1 MKMYVPKRGFCL
13 LKERIRQILP
23 EKLKEFKEVKEQFGE
38 KKIGEIKVSQVL
50 GGMRGMT
57 GLFYET
63 SKLDAQLG
71 ITYRNRDLFKLCEDL
86 KFKGSDE
93 PVPEALL
100 WYLFTGEIP
109 NEHQV
114 DFMIKNVQERSSIPV
129 ETESLI
135 YSLPKDLHPMTQLS
149 MGVLSLQRHSHFAK
163 AYRDGVSKTK
173 YWETYYEDSMD
184 LISKLP
190 RLAALIY
197 NNVFKNGQKT
207 PELKSN
213 YHLSQNF
220 SHMLG
225 LDNEAF
231 SNIVSHYL
239 VLHADHEGGNVSA
252 HSVHLVGS
260 ALSDPYYSYSAGLNG
275 LAGPLHGLAN
285 QEVLRWLL
293 DCQRN
298 LGDHPTDEQLE
309 KYVRETLSSGK
320 VVPGYGHA
328 VLREV
333 DPRYSI
339 QVKIGEKYLPNF
351 ELFKLVKQCYKV
363 IPKILQETGK
373 VKNPW
378 PNVDCSS
385 GVLLYHYGLKEFD
398 FYTVMFG
405 VSRAMGTLSMLTWAR
420 AYGLPIERPGS
431 VTLDWIKRNVK

>member
-1 MKMYVPKRGFCL
+1 M
-13 LKERIRQILP
+13 LKERIRQVMP
-23 EKLKEFKEVKEQFGE
+23 GKMKELKEVKEQFGD

-63 SKLDAQLG
+63 SKLDAQKG
-71 ITYRNRDLFKLCEDL
+71 IMYWNHNLFQLCDEL
-86 KFKGSDE
+86 KFRGSEE
-93 PVPEALL
+93 PLPEALI
-100 WYLFTGEIP
+100 WFLFTGEVP
-109 NEHQV
+109 NSEQV
-114 DFMIKNVQERSSIPV
+114 EFVIKNIQSRAKLPAD
-129 ETESLI
+129 TEKLI
-135 YSLPKDLHPMTQLS
+135 NSLPRDMHPMTQLS
-149 MGVLSLQRHSHFAK
+149 MGVLAMQKESHFAK
-163 AYRDGVSKTK
+163 AYRNGIHKSK

-184 LISKLP
+184 IIARLP

-197 NNVFKNGQKT
+197 NNVFKNGKAT
-207 PELKSN
+207 PEMDANL
-213 YHLSQNF
+213 HLAQNF
-220 SHMLG
+220 GHMMG
-225 LDNEAF
+225 FTDPAF
-231 SNIVSHYL
+231 HNIISHYL

-293 DCQRN
+293 DCQSVVGLN
-298 LGDHPTDEQLE
+298 PSDETLE
-309 KYVRETLSSGK
+309 KYVRDTLASGK

-333 DPRYSI
+333 DPRYTI
-339 QVKIGEKYLPNF
+339 QVKIGEKFLPNN
-351 ELFKLVKQCYKV
+351 ELFKLVKQCFKV
-363 IPKILQETGK
+363 IPRILQEGGK

-385 GVLLYHYGLKEFD
+385 GVLLYYYGLKEFD

-405 VSRAMGTLSMLTWAR
+405 VSRAIGTLSQLTWAR
-420 AYGLPIERPGS
+420 AFGLPIERPGS
-431 VTLDWIKRNVK
+431 VTLDWIKNNVK